1 MKDYPGKFI
10 SILYRKS
17 QIYWAQIL
25 KEHDITC
32 AEYPVLIILQKNDG
46 ITQEYISS
54 VLNIDKSAVARV
66 IQSLL
71 DKGFIE
77 KKKDEEDKRCNRIYL
92 TEKGHSTKKPIDK
105 GRREWNSILTKNIPE
120 EKIEEVLEI
129 LSQMAENISEYP
141 VRAEESRGF

>member
-1 MKDYPGKFI
+1 MKDYPGKLI

-25 KEHDITC
+25 KEYHITC
-32 AEYPVLIILQKNDG
+32 AEYPVLIILQKDDG

-54 VLNIDKSAVARV
+54 ELNIDKSAITRV

-92 TEKGHSTKKPIDK
+92 TEKGRSTKNPIDK
-105 GRREWNSILTKNIPE
+105 GRREWNRILTKNIPE

-129 LSQMAENISEYP
+129 LSQMADNISE
-141 VRAEESRGF
+141 